1 MMRPDLQ
8 SIEEELRRAV
18 ESHAFDEVARLVP
31 SYCTT
36 AEAHARALPP
46 DHAVLRGLAS
56 EVDRF
61 LYWVWLMTSTARSQC
76 AADLDQAATV
86 GRYLHSSPKDSP
98 GLALNP

>member
-8 SIEEELRRAV
+8 TIEEELRRAV
-18 ESHAFDEVARLVP
+18 ESHAFDEVARLAT
-31 SYCTT
+31 SYCKT

-46 DHAVLRGLAS
+46 GHADFAGFAS
-56 EVDRF
+56 KVDRL
-61 LYWVWLMTSTARSQC
+61 LYWAWLMTSTARSQC
-76 AADLDQAATV
+76 SADLDQAATV